1 VPIGAYFLNGNRIE
15 ATQMTKP
22 MTRFGTLV
30 FLVCLLMTAPGTAFA
45 AGSIVTVAFNGTGTG
60 AYAGQS
66 FTGTFS
72 YEQSHKVSNIPGKF
86 VFQGSPDTHS
96 IYYKLG
102 TGTAV
107 SGSGGACD
115 PFTILTSAAGDTS
128 FQLSAATPAGT
139 TVAITIP
146 MNAHLN
152 QTHLPY
158 STAFPVPPVA
168 TTTTFTVTNAGTVTF
183 TGTITTVIPSEQ

>member
-1 VPIGAYFLNGNRIE
+1 
-15 ATQMTKP
+15 MTKP

-45 AGSIVTVAFNGTGTG
+45 AGLIVTVAFSGTGTG

-72 YEQSHKVSNIPGKF
+72 YDQLHKVSNIPGKF
-86 VFQGSPDTHS
+86 AFQGSSDPHS
-96 IYYKLG
+96 IFYKIA

-107 SGSGGACD
+107 SGSGAACD
-115 PFTILTSAAGDTS
+115 PFTILTSGAGETS

-146 MNAHLN
+146 MNATLN

-158 STAFPVPPVA
+158 SAAFPVPPVA
-168 TTTTFTVTNAGTVTF
+168 TTTTFTVTNAGTTTF